1 MSEYGLS
8 DEQRE
13 QENLVAEWLLATPGF
28 FDRHSNLLA
37 QIQLKS
43 PHGDKAISLQEKQ
56 MTMLRS
62 QNKDLNQRLAEMLTF
77 GAQNDKTQNLMV
89 AWLGNLLATKDY
101 EKASTIV
108 TDGLSH
114 IFELGKAVFV
124 KASDLPEGL
133 FNTFAV
139 EPFCGG
145 VNNAPEALLSI
156 ANTNE
161 GSLAAL
167 ALSHGDKQLGLLLLI
182 SPKAERFTS
191 EMGLV
196 YLKQLAYLA
205 AAALGRFES

>member
-1 MSEYGLS
+1 MSEYGLNN
-8 DEQRE
+8 EQRE

-56 MTMLRS
+56 MTVLRS

-89 AWLGNLLATKDY
+89 VWLAALLATNDY
-101 EKASTIV
+101 AKAVEIV
-108 TDGLSH
+108 TEGLNK
-114 IFELGKAVFV
+114 IFELGQAVFI
-124 KASDLPEGL
+124 KANELPEGL
-133 FNTFAV
+133 LSALASQPYCGAV
-139 EPFCGG
+139 QG
-145 VNNAPEALLSI
+145 ASQALLDVAKVS
-156 ANTNE
+156 E

-167 ALSHGDKQLGLLLLI
+167 ALSSEGKDLGLLVLI
-182 SPKAERFTS
+182 SPRAERFTS

-196 YLKQLAYLA
+196 YLKQLGYLA
-205 AAALGRFES
+205 AAALGRFEG

>member
-1 MSEYGLS
+1 MSEYRLS
-8 DEQRE
+8 NEQRE

-56 MTMLRS
+56 MTVLRS

-89 AWLGNLLATKDY
+89 VWLAELLATNDHA
-101 EKASTIV
+101 KAVEIV
-108 TDGLSH
+108 TEGLNK
-114 IFELGKAVFV
+114 IFELGQAAFIKAN
-124 KASDLPEGL
+124 DLPEGL
-133 FNTFAV
+133 LGALANQ
-139 EPFCGG
+139 PYCGAAQG
-145 VNNAPEALLSI
+145 APQALLDVAKVS
-156 ANTNE
+156 E

-167 ALSHGDKQLGLLLLI
+167 ALSSEGKDLGLLVLI
-182 SPKAERFTS
+182 SPRPERFTS

-196 YLKQLAYLA
+196 YLKQLGYLA
-205 AAALGRFES
+205 AAALGRFEG

>member
-8 DEQRE
+8 NEQRE

-56 MTMLRS
+56 MTVLRS

-89 AWLGNLLATKDY
+89 VWLAALLATNDY
-101 EKASTIV
+101 AKAVEIV
-108 TDGLSH
+108 TEGLNK
-114 IFELGKAVFV
+114 IFELGQAVFI
-124 KASDLPEGL
+124 KANDLPEGL
-133 FNTFAV
+133 FRELANEPYCGAV
-139 EPFCGG
+139 EG
-145 VNNAPEALLSI
+145 APRPLLDTAKVS
-156 ANTNE
+156 E

-167 ALSHGDKQLGLLLLI
+167 ALFSEEKDLGLLILI
-182 SPKAERFTS
+182 SPRTERFTS

-196 YLKQLAYLA
+196 YLKQLGYLA
-205 AAALGRFES
+205 AAALGRFEG

>member
-8 DEQRE
+8 KEQRE

-56 MTMLRS
+56 MTVLRS

-89 AWLGNLLATKDY
+89 VWLAELLATNDY
-101 EKASTIV
+101 AKAVEIV
-108 TDGLSH
+108 TEGLNK
-114 IFELGKAVFV
+114 IFELGQAIFIKAN
-124 KASDLPEGL
+124 DLPVGL
-133 FNTFAV
+133 LATLAAA
-139 EPFCGG
+139 PYCGSAKG
-145 VNNAPEALLSI
+145 APQVLLEV
-156 ANTNE
+156 ANINE

-167 ALSHGDKQLGLLLLI
+167 ALSSEDRDLGLLVLV
-182 SPKAERFTS
+182 SPRDERFTT

-196 YLKQLAYLA
+196 YLKQLSYLA
-205 AAALGRFES
+205 AAALGRFEG

>member
-8 DEQRE
+8 NEQRE

-56 MTMLRS
+56 MTVLRS

-89 AWLGNLLATKDY
+89 VWLAALLATNDHA
-101 EKASTIV
+101 KAVEIV
-108 TDGLSH
+108 TEGLNK
-114 IFELGKAVFV
+114 IFELGQAAFIKAN
-124 KASDLPEGL
+124 DLPEGL
-133 FNTFAV
+133 LVALANQPYCGAV
-139 EPFCGG
+139 QG
-145 VNNAPEALLSI
+145 APQALLDVAKVS
-156 ANTNE
+156 E

-167 ALSHGDKQLGLLLLI
+167 ALSSEGKDLGLLVLI
-182 SPKAERFTS
+182 SPRPERFTS

-196 YLKQLAYLA
+196 YLKQLGYLA
-205 AAALGRFES
+205 AAALGRFEG

>member
-8 DEQRE
+8 NEQRE

-37 QIQLKS
+37 QVQLKS

-56 MTMLRS
+56 MAVLRT

-89 AWLGNLLATKDY
+89 AWLANLLSTKD
-101 EKASTIV
+101 EANAIDIV
-108 TDGLSH
+108 TEGLNK
-114 IFELGKAVFV
+114 IFELGQAVFV
-124 KASDLPEGL
+124 KSNELPDGL
-133 FNTFAV
+133 LAFFAN
-139 EPFCGG
+139 EPFCGA
-145 VNNAPEALLSI
+145 VQNAPQALLDVAKLS
-156 ANTNE
+156 E

-167 ALSHGDKQLGLLLLI
+167 ALSHEGKDLGLLILM
-182 SPKAERFTS
+182 SPKGERFTS

-196 YLKQLAYLA
+196 YLKQLGSLA

>member
-1 MSEYGLS
+1 MSDYGLS
-8 DEQRE
+8 QEQRE

-37 QIQLKS
+37 QVQLKS

-56 MTMLRS
+56 MTVLRS

-101 EKASTIV
+101 ENAAKIV

-114 IFELGKAVFV
+114 IFELGQAIFV

-133 FNTFAV
+133 FNTFA
-139 EPFCGG
+139 EAPFCGSTQS
-145 VNNAPEALLSI
+145 APKALIDLSK
-156 ANTNE
+156 TSE

-167 ALSHGDKQLGLLLLI
+167 ALSHEDRQLGILLLI